1 MSLLL
6 DDIRGGLPLGG
17 ERYERGK
24 VSKLVLAALD
34 FAATNLTLHRH
45 CSDQQQDGHLKE
57 LLNGAMFHSGI
68 SVRYSYI

>member
-24 VSKLVLAALD
+24 AGYAA
-34 FAATNLTLHRH
+34 
-45 CSDQQQDGHLKE
+45 
-57 LLNGAMFHSGI
+57 
-68 SVRYSYI
+68 V